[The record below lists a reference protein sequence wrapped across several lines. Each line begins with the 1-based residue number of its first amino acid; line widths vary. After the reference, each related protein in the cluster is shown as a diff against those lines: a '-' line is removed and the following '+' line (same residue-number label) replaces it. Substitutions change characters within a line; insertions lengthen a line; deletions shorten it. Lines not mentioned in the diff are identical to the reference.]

1 MSKISIIAAVK
12 NEEDFEQS
20 LTSGVHTVF
29 HLAPNIM
36 TLQKNIQKARKAGK
50 KLLIHIDLAEGLSKD
65 KFGIQYAKELGV
77 DGVIS
82 TRANL
87 IKFAKEEGLFTVQRF
102 FILDSRS
109 VEAIAETVKSSKA
122 DMIEVMP
129 GVVPKIIGRLKGSVA
144 VPIIA
149 GGLIETAEEAKA
161 AIDSGAYAI
170 STGDKSLWD

>member
-1 MSKISIIAAVK
+1 M
-12 NEEDFEQS
+12 
-20 LTSGVHTVF
+20 
-29 HLAPNIM
+29 
-36 TLQKNIQKARKAGK
+36 
-50 KLLIHIDLAEGLSKD
+50 
-65 KFGIQYAKELGV
+65 
-77 DGVIS
+77 
-82 TRANL
+82 
-87 IKFAKEEGLFTVQRF
+87 
-102 FILDSRS
+102 
-109 VEAIAETVKSSKA
+109 EAIAETVKSSKA